1 MTFDNNSTRQHFK
14 GVLVSLVTP
23 NEADWYVYC
32 LRHIYTHKK
41 VAHRNLPTGNLHGFV
56 VQSEDLLAA
65 RWNIPLSDDYRCKH
79 CVSQRLPRCL
89 ANGVPLPLSIAKIR
103 TIFHSAMGCLHYL
116 TKNFHFRFILPPEP
130 PSRMNIINKII
141 QIMLQTHLLSH

>member
-23 NEADWYVYC
+23 NEADWYVNYLC
-32 LRHIYTHKK
+32 HIYTHKK

-79 CVSQRLPRCL
+79 CVSQRLPQCL
-89 ANGVPLPLSIAKIR
+89 LAGVPLPLSNAKIR
-103 TIFHSAMGCLHYL
+103 TIFHSAMD
-116 TKNFHFRFILPPEP
+116 
-130 PSRMNIINKII
+130 
-141 QIMLQTHLLSH
+141 